1 MDQAKKLG
9 KPEISFS
16 RPAPEKVTAVGVLGT
31 GVIGGSWACHFLRY
45 GLEVVAFDLAP
56 QAEQRL
62 RARVAKTWPQL
73 QRMGLKS
80 GASPD
85 KLRFVDS
92 LQELG
97 RSVAIIQEST
107 PENLLAKQ
115 QLFAELGEEIPES
128 VIISSSTSGFPM
140 TEIQSRCRTASRTV
154 VCHPF
159 TPPHIVPFCEVVG
172 GKKTTVETVDWAA
185 AFFRHIGK
193 EVAKMEHEL
202 PGFIGNR
209 LQDAIWREA
218 LHMVAN
224 NECSV
229 EDIDKAIAYG
239 PGLRWAIFGPCL
251 NMAMCGGEGGMARM
265 LDHFGPSLKEP
276 WTRLE
281 APQLTGSLYQAMV
294 AGSEKMQKGRTMLEL
309 MEERDELLI
318 RILKTVADYRDEKQS
333 V

>member
-1 MDQAKKLG
+1 MTDLVMSK
-9 KPEISFS
+9 E
-16 RPAPEKVTAVGVLGT
+16 RPAPEAVTAVGILGT

-56 QAEQRL
+56 GAEERL
-62 RARVAKTWPQL
+62 RARVQDVWPQL
-73 QRMGLKS
+73 EQLGLK
-80 GASPD
+80 GDASPD

-92 LQELG
+92 LEELG
-97 RSVAIIQEST
+97 QAVPVIQEST
-107 PENLLAKQ
+107 PEDLQAKQ
-115 QLFAELGEEIPES
+115 KLFAAIDAAVPEH
-128 VIISSSTSGFPM
+128 VVISSSTSGFPM
-140 TEIQSRCRTASRTV
+140 TEIQALCANPSRTV

-172 GKKTTVETVDWAA
+172 GEKTAADVVEWAA
-185 AFFRHIGK
+185 AFFQHFGK
-193 EVAKMEHEL
+193 EVAKMDKEL
-202 PGFIGNR
+202 YGFIGNR

-229 EDIDKAIAYG
+229 SDIDKSIAYG
-239 PGLRWAIFGPCL
+239 PGLRWAIFGPCM

-281 APQLTGSLYQAMV
+281 SPELTDQLYADMV
-294 AGSEKMQKGRTMLEL
+294 AGADEVLDGRSMAEL
-309 MEERDELLI
+309 MQERDELLI
-318 RILKTVADYRDEKQS
+318 RIRKTIEDYREEKKQLGNG
-333 V
+333 